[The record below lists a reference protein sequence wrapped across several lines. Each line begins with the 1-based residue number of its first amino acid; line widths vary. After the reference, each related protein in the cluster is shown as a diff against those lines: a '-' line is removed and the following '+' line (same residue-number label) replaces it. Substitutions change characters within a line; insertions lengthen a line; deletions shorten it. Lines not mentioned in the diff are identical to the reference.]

1 MSGKFFGIGVGPGD
15 PGLLTIKALR
25 TLEQVDVICVPK
37 SRNDRDSLA
46 LSVVG
51 ANLSKPFKQLE
62 LSFPMSRD
70 RQLLEQSWSAAADAV
85 AGELAEHKNVAFVTI
100 GDPMFYSTYSYL
112 LRYLKEGYPEL
123 TTETIPGVTAM
134 SACSSM
140 LQLPLAEG
148 DETLAVIPAAYGTEQ
163 LKSILSS
170 FDNVVLMKVNK
181 RLPEVITL
189 LENLD
194 ISQQAYYIS
203 RCGYPDQYATTNLKG
218 LLGQQLDYMSLLLIK
233 NKKKEG

>member
-1 MSGKFFGIGVGPGD
+1 MAGKFFGIGVGPGD

-62 LSFPMSRD
+62 LTFPMSRD

-85 AGELAEHKNVAFVTI
+85 AKELADHRHVAFVTI
-100 GDPMFYSTYSYL
+100 GDPLLYSTYSYL

-123 TTETIPGVTAM
+123 TTETIPGITAM

-148 DETLAVIPAAYGTEQ
+148 EETLAVIPAAYGTEQ
-163 LKSILSS
+163 LKHILDS

-189 LENLD
+189 LED
-194 ISQQAYYIS
+194 FGPARQAYYVS
-203 RCGYPDQYATTNLKG
+203 RCGYPDQYATTDLKG

-233 NKKKEG
+233 KKEG

>member
-1 MSGKFFGIGVGPGD
+1 MAGKFFGIGVGPGD

-70 RQLLEQSWSAAADAV
+70 RQLLEQSWSAAADVV
-85 AGELAEHKNVAFVTI
+85 AKELTEHRNVAFVTI
-100 GDPMFYSTYSYL
+100 GDPMLYSTYSYL

-123 TTETIPGVTAM
+123 VTETIPGITAM

-140 LQLPLAEG
+140 IQVPLAEG
-148 DETLAVIPAAYGTEQ
+148 EETLAVIPAAYGTEQ
-163 LKSILSS
+163 LKNILAS

-189 LENLD
+189 MEEYGAVR
-194 ISQQAYYIS
+194 QAYYVS
-203 RCGYPDQYATTNLKG
+203 RCGYPDQYVTTDLMG
-218 LLGQQLDYMSLLLIK
+218 LVGQQLDYMSLLLIK
-233 NKKKEG
+233 KKEG